1 MQGIGVRTSII
12 HLSILMVE
20 FLATSYMTKKK
31 LYIIHLEE
39 PNVVTRGIITPE
51 A

>member
-1 MQGIGVRTSII
+1 
-12 HLSILMVE
+12 MVE